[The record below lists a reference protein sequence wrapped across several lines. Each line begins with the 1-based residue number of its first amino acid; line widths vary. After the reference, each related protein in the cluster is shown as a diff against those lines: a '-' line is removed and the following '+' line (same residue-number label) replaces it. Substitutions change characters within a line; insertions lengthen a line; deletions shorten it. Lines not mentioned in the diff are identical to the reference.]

1 MRKILSIILSVIL
14 LGGAIL
20 LANYFIKNKNKP
32 KPKFDKI
39 IKTVSIDTVKNGEVP
54 IIISASG
61 NLVAKNKIELYAEVQ
76 GVLSTAGKDFKAGT
90 NYQQGQ
96 TILRI
101 NSDEFYASLQS
112 QKSNLYN
119 LVTSIMPDIR
129 LDFPKEF
136 EKWQSYLQSF
146 DLNKATPKLPEY
158 GSDKEKYFIS
168 GRNITTT
175 YYSVKN
181 LEVKLGKYQIR
192 APYTGILTEAL
203 VTPGT
208 LIRSGQK
215 LGEFIDPS
223 IYEMEVN
230 ISSEFSNLL
239 KVGNAVSLHDLEKT
253 QSFMGKVIR
262 VNGKIDQTSQT
273 LKAYIEVKDKL
284 LKEGMYLEA
293 DLTAK
298 SEHNAYKIDRK
309 LLIDDTSVYVVND
322 TLLELKKVNPVYFE
336 AESVIIKGLPDNT
349 QLLANPVSGAYN
361 GMPVKINTK
370 KK

>member
-14 LGGAIL
+14 LVGAIL

-61 NLVAKNKIELYAEVQ
+61 NLVAKNKIELYSEVQ

-90 NYQQGQ
+90 NYQKGQ
-96 TILRI
+96 TLLRI

-129 LDFPKEF
+129 LDFPNEF

-158 GSDKEKYFIS
+158 ASDKEKYFIS

-192 APYTGILTEAL
+192 APYNGILTEAL

-253 QSFMGKVIR
+253 QSYTGRVIR

-309 LLIDDTSVYVVND
+309 LLIDNTSVYVVND
-322 TLLELKKVNPVYFE
+322 TLLELKNVNPVYFE

-349 QLLANPVSGAYN
+349 HLLANPVSGAYN
-361 GMPVKINTK
+361 GMPVKINTEIK
-370 KK
+370 